1 MSRFLFKVCLGLGAV
16 LASGMLIAE
25 TVVVSPVTPVTK
37 EVIVTSPTTVT
48 KEQVIVT
55 PVPEAKEVI
64 EVPTGYANC
73 FTVNSGWFNNEWVP
87 QHRVCQYKDMP
98 GKAAWIEG
106 YWACT
111 KYKMETGS
119 CTEWKWRAA
128 RWVETLVV
136 Y

>member
-1 MSRFLFKVCLGLGAV
+1 MLRLFLKLCLGISAV
-16 LASGMLIAE
+16 LASGMLMAE
-25 TVVVSPVTPVTK
+25 TVVVSPATTTAK
-37 EVIVTSPTTVT
+37 EVIVTPTVT

-55 PVPEAKEVI
+55 PAPEAKEVI
-64 EVPTGYANC
+64 EIPTGYANC
-73 FTVNSGWFNNEWVP
+73 FTVNSGWYNNEWIP

-111 KYKMETGS
+111 KYKTETGS
-119 CTEWKWRAA
+119 CTEWKWRAG